1 MDIDKCVMSYNYVSV
16 SQTIDPTSH
25 NTNKK
30 KKKLVLYISGTYKDD
45 RIDNI
50 ALALLSASVLY
61 NRNHVSFS
69 FLELPILPLK
79 VNV

>member
-25 NTNKK
+25 NTNN

-45 RIDNI
+45 RIDDN

-61 NRNHVSFS
+61 DRNRVSFS